1 MRQELGVLFYGGS
14 VEVPSACLVLV
25 FQVHGSHLPVQA
37 VGADQFTSVLTPLVS
52 LVPALT
58 YLLHLPPV
66 APAVSLYPP
75 TSSCCHPCNLTTLT
89 YSSIGPCALV

>member
-58 YLLHLPPV
+58 HFTCLPLLPLSACILPLLPV
-66 APAVSLYPP
+66 ATPV
-75 TSSCCHPCNLTTLT
+75 T
-89 YSSIGPCALV
+89 